1 MGMALKKQTDNQ
13 DLEQENTQEEQEAKS
28 KVGATSVSDLGKIA
42 KAIIEMGKKQ
52 GYLTHDQLNDMLPDD
67 TYSSDQI
74 EDIMAT
80 INDSGVNLVD
90 SDDVDDSDDDAAN
103 DDGEEHGVVKGNVKG
118 DDLGRTDDPVRMYL
132 REMGTVELLS
142 REGEIAIAK
151 RIEAGKEMM
160 IGGICE
166 SPLAIESII
175 AWYEALEK
183 ADILLRDVIDL
194 ETTYSQGQDVDPESD
209 PEALDGAD
217 AEEPDDD
224 DEKAKGEDGEDNAD
238 GDDSGDGDNDAV
250 AMSLVAMEE
259 EVAPGVYE
267 IFNNIKKT
275 YKKMSAVTVKRIEAI
290 TAGKAVDA
298 ATKKK
303 YEKLKEEMVGYM
315 NSIHLNPARIEQLL
329 DRLYKT
335 NRNLV
340 GIEGQM
346 MRMAVDAKVKR
357 EDFLENYY
365 GREMD
370 PKWVADMGKNKAKGW
385 GDFITKNKAKIEKMR
400 DEVSAIS
407 DEAGLPISEF
417 RRIVSTVQKGE
428 REAARAKKEMV
439 EANLRL
445 VISIAKKYTN
455 RGLQFLDLIQEGNIG
470 LMKAVDKFEY
480 RRGYK
485 FSTYATWWIRQAI
498 TRSIADQART
508 IRIPVHMIE
517 TINKLVRTS
526 RQMMHEIG
534 REPTPEE
541 LAKRLHMPLEK
552 VRKVLKIA
560 KEPVSLETPV
570 GDEEDSNLGDF
581 IEDKNALNPMDSAI
595 HANLRETTTRV
606 LASLTPREERVLRM
620 RFGIGMNTDHTLEEV
635 GQQFNVTRER
645 IRQIEAKALRKLKHP
660 SRSRKLRSFLD
671 T

>member
-1 MGMALKKQTDNQ
+1 MGTALKKQAQQDNQ
-13 DLEQENTQEEQEAKS
+13 ENDNEEEVAANVGTASAKEM
-28 KVGATSVSDLGKIA
+28 AKIA
-42 KAIIEMGKKQ
+42 KAIIDMGKKQ
-52 GYLTHDQLNDMLPDD
+52 GYLTHDQLNDLLPEDS
-67 TYSSDQI
+67 YSSDQI
-74 EDIMAT
+74 EDVMT
-80 INDSGVNLVD
+80 SINDSGVNLVD
-90 SDDVDDSDDDAAN
+90 ADDVDSDDDDSADAKPTA
-103 DDGEEHGVVKGNVKG
+103 DDSVQKGVEGNVKNE
-118 DDLGRTDDPVRMYL
+118 DLGRTDDPVRMYL

-166 SPLAIESII
+166 SPLAIQSII
-175 AWYEALEK
+175 AWHESLEK
-183 ADILLRDVIDL
+183 GDILLREVIDL

-217 AEEPDDD
+217 AEDDD
-224 DEKAKGEDGEDNAD
+224 DDAKAEGEDGDSESED
-238 GDDSGDGDNDAV
+238 GDDDAV

-267 IFNNIKKT
+267 IFTNIRKT
-275 YKKMSAVTVKRIEAI
+275 YKKMSAVIEKRIE
-290 TAGKAVDA
+290 TLSAGKQNDDA
-298 ATKKK
+298 TRKK
-303 YEKLKEEMVGYM
+303 YNKLKEEMVELM
-315 NSIHLNPARIEQLL
+315 NSVHLNPARIVQLL

-340 GIEGQM
+340 AIEGQM
-346 MRMAVDAKVKR
+346 MRMAVDSKVTR

-370 PKWVADMGKNKAKGW
+370 PKWVADAAKFKGKGWKDFIGKNQ
-385 GDFITKNKAKIEKMR
+385 AKIEKMR
-400 DEVSAIS
+400 DEISAIS

-581 IEDKNALNPMDSAI
+581 IEDKNALNPMESAI
-595 HANLRETTTRV
+595 QANLRETTTRV